1 MLPTLFIPHGG
12 GPWPFMDKAFGPPG
26 MWDGLRAFLSGLAAS
41 LPARPKAVLAIS
53 AHWETPR
60 PAVDTDAAPG
70 MLYDYYG
77 FPEHTYRLEYP
88 APGAPQ
94 LAGRV
99 RDLLAKA
106 ALPCDGVTGRG
117 FDHGVF
123 IPFMLIYPQAD
134 MPILQMSLQKHA
146 SVAEHLAIGR
156 ALAPLREEGVLI
168 VGSGMSYHNL
178 REFFSPSD
186 AAREPAAQFDD
197 WLLQAVEAA
206 PQAREA
212 ALIDWRKAPG
222 AKQSHPTPE
231 HLEPLFVV
239 AGAAGEDAGRRVFS
253 GELAGKPVSGFR
265 FG

>member
-1 MLPTLFIPHGG
+1 MGRQECGTGCAPFSPASPRAFPRGQRRF
-12 GPWPFMDKAFGPPG
+12 WPFPHIGR
-26 MWDGLRAFLSGLAAS
+26 LRA
-41 LPARPKAVLAIS
+41 RPWTWTPRRECCSTITAFQNTPTGSNI
-53 AHWETPR
+53 PR
-60 PAVDTDAAPG
+60 PARR
-70 MLYDYYG
+70 
-77 FPEHTYRLEYP
+77 E
-88 APGAPQ
+88 

-231 HLEPLFVV
+231 HLAPLFVV